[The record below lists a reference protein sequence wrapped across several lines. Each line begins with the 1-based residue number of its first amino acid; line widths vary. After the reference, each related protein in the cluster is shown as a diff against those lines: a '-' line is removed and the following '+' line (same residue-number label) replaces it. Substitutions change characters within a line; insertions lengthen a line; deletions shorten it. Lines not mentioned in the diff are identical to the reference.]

1 MVCFVFM
8 ERVRSFVVFFLST
21 VLLRFTHLAKG
32 FSWATLHVFI
42 FYFGQPLYFVIKRVL
57 FVIAERFFV
66 YIHSILFLN
75 LGNLAHIKKQA
86 RIFKAR
92 LVFI

>member
-8 ERVRSFVVFFLST
+8 EWFRSFVVFFRAT
-21 VLLRFTHLAKG
+21 VLLQFTHFVKG
-32 FSWATLHVFI
+32 FFRATLHVFV

-75 LGNLAHIKKQA
+75 PGNLAHIKKQA
-86 RIFKAR
+86 RIFKTGP
-92 LVFI
+92 VFI

>member
-8 ERVRSFVVFFLST
+8 EWVRSFVVFFRAT
-21 VLLRFTHLAKG
+21 VLLRFTHFAKG
-32 FSWATLHVFI
+32 FFRATLHGFV